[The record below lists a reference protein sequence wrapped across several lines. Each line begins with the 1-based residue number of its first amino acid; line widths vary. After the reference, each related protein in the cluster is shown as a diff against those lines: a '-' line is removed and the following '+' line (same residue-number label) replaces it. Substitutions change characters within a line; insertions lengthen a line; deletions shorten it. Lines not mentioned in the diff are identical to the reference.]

1 MPVEAVVFDLGGV
14 LLPER
19 AALGRMRWAARLDLE
34 SDQLNQLVWA
44 AINTVGAPYEIDDVA
59 SVLRADTALD
69 APDVELLL
77 ADFNGHWVLEARLEE
92 FLGRLRPR
100 YRTGVLANAPAGV
113 RFAIR
118 HRLGLDRL
126 VNALVISG
134 EEGVEKPD
142 ERIYRLMTDR
152 LGVDAEQCAFI
163 DDRLDNV
170 EGARAVGMSAL
181 EFVSVDGTLAWLRH
195 ELQMIE
201 TQYAAAG
208 GVVIERDD
216 VLVLRRPDRDE
227 IRLPK
232 GHIEANES
240 PADAAVREVGE
251 ESGYADAVV
260 TGDLGIQVSEFDAFP
275 DAGPGWHVTRDEHYF
290 RMSLRTGGRR
300 AQSPGDD
307 KFVPTWLPVE
317 EARTAL
323 TFPIERSWL
332 ERALA
337 V

>member
-1 MPVEAVVFDLGGV
+1 MPVEGVVFDIGGV

-19 AALGRMRWAARLDLE
+19 TALGRMRWAARLDVE
-34 SDQLNQLVWA
+34 ADQFNELVWG
-44 AINTVGAPYEIDDVA
+44 AINTVGLPYEIDDVA
-59 SVLRADTALD
+59 SVLRADTGLD
-69 APDVELLL
+69 APDVALLL
-77 ADFNGHWVLEARLEE
+77 ADFNEHWVLEDRLEE

-100 YRTGVLANAPAGV
+100 YRTGILTNAPAGV
-113 RFAIR
+113 RFATT
-118 HRLGLDRL
+118 HRLALDRL
-126 VNALVISG
+126 VNAVVISG

-152 LGVDAEQCAFI
+152 LGVDAEQCVFI

-181 EFVSVDGTLAWLRH
+181 EFVSVGDTLAWLRR

-208 GVVIERDD
+208 GVVIEGDE
-216 VLVLRRPDRDE
+216 VLVLRRPERDE

-240 PADAAVREVGE
+240 PADTAVREVGE
-251 ESGYADAVV
+251 ESGYVDAVV
-260 TGDLGIQVSEFDAFP
+260 TADLGIQVSEFDAFP
-275 DAGPGWHVTRDEHYF
+275 DAGPGWHVTRDEHYY
-290 RMSLRTGGRR
+290 RMRLRTGRRR
-300 AQSPGDD
+300 AQSAGDE
-307 KFVPTWLPVE
+307 KFTPVWLPVE
-317 EARTAL
+317 EARAAL
-323 TFPIERSWL
+323 TFPIERRWL
-332 ERALA
+332 ERALT